1 MELVKNIFFNTDK
14 LTSNSQVKISY
25 TGKFFQDDSNN
36 VAINYTFEND
46 WKNKKEEN
54 MTRSDLGFQINID
67 IPDTDK
73 FSFYFKNENDDSDN
87 NEGNNYV
94 FEITRPETALVVIKE
109 KPLRHLRKSYIY
121 SKKIKI
127 AIYKLLRFIPKL
139 ITGNYHKKG
148 SAQKI

>member
-14 LTSNSQVKISY
+14 LTSNSQIKISY
-25 TGKFFQDDSNN
+25 TGKFFQDESNA

-46 WKNKKEEN
+46 WDNKKEEN
-54 MTRSDLGFQINID
+54 MTKSDLGFQINID

-73 FSFYFKNENDDSDN
+73 FSFYFKNENDDSDD

-94 FEITRPETALVVIKE
+94 FEITHPETALVVIKE

-127 AIYKLLRFIPKL
+127 AIYKLLRFIPKI
-139 ITGNYHKKG
+139 ITGNYRKKG
-148 SAQKI
+148 TAQKI

>member
-1 MELVKNIFFNTDK
+1 MDLVKNNFFNTDK
-14 LTSNSQVKISY
+14 LTSNSQIKISY
-25 TGKFFQDDSNN
+25 TGKFFQDESNA
-36 VAINYTFEND
+36 VSINYTFEND
-46 WKNKKEEN
+46 WDNKKEEN
-54 MTRSDLGFQINID
+54 MTKSDLGFQINID

-73 FSFYFKNENDDSDN
+73 FSFYFKNENDDSDD

-94 FEITRPETALVVIKE
+94 FEITHPETALVVIKE

-127 AIYKLLRFIPKL
+127 AIYKLLRFIPKI

-148 SAQKI
+148 SAQKV